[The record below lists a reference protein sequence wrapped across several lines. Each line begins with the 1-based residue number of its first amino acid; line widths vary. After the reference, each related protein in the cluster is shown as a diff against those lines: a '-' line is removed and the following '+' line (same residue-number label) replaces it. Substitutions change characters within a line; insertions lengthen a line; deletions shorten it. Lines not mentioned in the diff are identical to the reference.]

1 MIDKERERREWRRI
15 VDDLVRD
22 LEEEA
27 ARKPQAKAEAEP
39 EPLSPWVID
48 CGPQTTPEDR
58 AAIQAHEDRIT
69 ALDRRDRGW

>member
-15 VDDLVRD
+15 VDDVVRD

-27 ARKPQAKAEAEP
+27 DRKPQP
-39 EPLSPWVID
+39 EPASEQLSPWVVD

-58 AAIQAHEDRIT
+58 RAIQAYEDRIT

>member
-27 ARKPQAKAEAEP
+27 QHKPQAKPEAEP
-39 EPLSPWVID
+39 EPLSPWVVD
-48 CGPQTTPEDR
+48 CGPKTTPADR
-58 AAIQAHEDRIT
+58 RAIQAYEDRIT